1 MYTWTILYA
10 EIDETT
16 AGVML
21 TNDTIA
27 DNRNSFGSSYI
38 YAIITV
44 LAGLFITVG
53 MSVIIMICIHH
64 VRKRRRQTLCKNLES
79 LRHYETVDESFY
91 EMVLNETHHNTNSN
105 TQSLW
110 SDFNINCNEAYQKPN
125 YIINM

>member
-53 MSVIIMICIHH
+53 IC
-64 VRKRRRQTLCKNLES
+64 LS
-79 LRHYETVDESFY
+79 
-91 EMVLNETHHNTNSN
+91 
-105 TQSLW
+105 
-110 SDFNINCNEAYQKPN
+110 
-125 YIINM
+125 